1 MNSSEHPE
9 AGVFR
14 VSIDEIAHTLL
25 IKSFKLVAQPLGKCI
40 LCKLSQTY
48 GENAWRQIAGG
59 GLSFGE
65 HKRLLGTQ
73 RHHLKDMHLICEL
86 ILFNVEVLSVDMV
99 DIDGVREKAVWLERL
114 VADVDLVS
122 RTRTFLFHGMCVS
135 VSEVVRCM
143 VRLERLC
150 HRLPQLVLNR
160 KKQDEFQQYL
170 QVRRCEVRRSFFFQ
184 VLFAHRIFQRKY
196 LSLFYEK
203 VNAHL
208 PYYSTL
214 RKFWNMGSF
223 KRFKLVC
230 SSSVMVTQKPTSK
243 PDLYWVVWLM
253 SHTKS

>member
-40 LCKLSQTY
+40 LSKLSQTY
-48 GENAWRQIAGG
+48 GENAWRQIAAG

-114 VADVDLVS
+114 VGDVDLVS

-135 VSEVVRCM
+135 VSEVVRCLA
-143 VRLERLC
+143 RLERLC

-160 KKQDEFQQYL
+160 KKRDEFQQYL
-170 QVRRCEVRRSFFFQ
+170 QVRRCEVRRSFFFSSI
-184 VLFAHRIFQRKY
+184 LCASYFQRKY
-196 LSLFYEK
+196 LSLF
-203 VNAHL
+203 
-208 PYYSTL
+208 S
-214 RKFWNMGSF
+214 
-223 KRFKLVC
+223 
-230 SSSVMVTQKPTSK
+230 
-243 PDLYWVVWLM
+243 
-253 SHTKS
+253 